1 MILAVELQTGKASF
15 VWKKMTLILIVFV
28 NYTNININ
36 STGESVKTW
45 F

>member
-28 NYTNININ
+28 NYTNIN

>member
-28 NYTNININ
+28 NYTTVEVCIRETQ
-36 STGESVKTW
+36 SSRA
-45 F
+45 

>member
-28 NYTNININ
+28 NYTNIN
-36 STGESVKTW
+36 STGESVKTR